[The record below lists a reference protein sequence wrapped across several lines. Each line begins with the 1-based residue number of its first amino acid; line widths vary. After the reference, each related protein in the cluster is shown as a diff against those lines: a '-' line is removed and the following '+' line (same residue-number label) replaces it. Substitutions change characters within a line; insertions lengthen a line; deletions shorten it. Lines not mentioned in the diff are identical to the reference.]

1 MIVGG
6 INKDKNSEALV
17 AASGKTHPK
26 EFWGKGGAR
35 GDGMANNGFHSEMEG
50 GVLGDRACQ
59 GGLEGMHG
67 GGEMLTQSECGAII
81 NT

>member
-1 MIVGG
+1 
-6 INKDKNSEALV
+6 
-17 AASGKTHPK
+17 
-26 EFWGKGGAR
+26 
-35 GDGMANNGFHSEMEG
+35 MANNGFHSEMEG